1 MKEMNHIKHTTNRT
15 WIAFANSSRCNHSE
29 AIHDLKYI
37 NWRMGPNF
45 HFTIGDT
52 VYLFMSEDRSIR
64 FKMVVAE
71 ENCKRT
77 DKGYWIED
85 APNDVTYKLA
95 LVDEY
100 KGNKL
105 KEEYL
110 IQYGFS
116 GGGIQTP
123 SYKNVDLIAYI
134 DSIFALEHSQD
145 SDLQNKPI
153 IYVDMNSGRHWKR
166 NVGHEIFNLDKNSV
180 DGRYYGY
187 CPPYGNIDITNLGA
201 HKSEESISGVIV
213 IYTAKIKNSSDREII
228 GFCKNATVYRTP
240 VDDMPTLQK
249 LKRKLND
256 GSGKY
261 CSYSIESD
269 ELTDLTG
276 VSSKFII
283 HIADY
288 NVYIFRAQRLF
299 KGKYPELDK
308 KVIAYITNY
317 LENGNDGDDIDFQES
332 VQNADI
338 SKFLIDTSKDKPE
351 YLDGNNS
358 KAVKKNSRIS
368 KQVLVEANYICA
380 GDDSHTTFLTN
391 KGVSYMEGHHLIPCT
406 FSNANRFW
414 NTRKRNIDCV
424 ENIVCLCPTCHRKIH
439 FGSSEEKK
447 ALIEK
452 LYMKQIAKLSEVNL
466 AISLSELY
474 RLYGL

>member
-1 MKEMNHIKHTTNRT
+1 MATIAANRT
-15 WIAFANSSRCNHSE
+15 WIAFANSARCNHSD
-29 AIHDLKYI
+29 AIHELKYI
-37 NWRMGPNF
+37 NWEMGSNF
-45 HFTIGDT
+45 HFAIGDT
-52 VYLFMSEDRSIR
+52 VYLFISEERSIC
-64 FKMVVAE
+64 FKMVVVE
-71 ENCKRT
+71 QDCSRT
-77 DKGYWIED
+77 DTRYWIEK
-85 APNDVTYKLA
+85 APHDITYKLA
-95 LVDEY
+95 LMDEY
-100 KGNKL
+100 NGDKL

-116 GGGIQTP
+116 GGSIQTP

-134 DSIFALEHSQD
+134 DSVFALKHNQD
-145 SDLQNKPI
+145 SNLQNKPI
-153 IYVDMNSGRHWKR
+153 IYVDMNSGRYWES
-166 NVGHEIFNLDKNSV
+166 NTGHEIFNLDKNSV

-213 IYTAKIKNSSDREII
+213 VYTAKTKNSSDREII
-228 GFCKNATVYRTP
+228 GFCKNATVYRKP
-240 VDDMPTLQK
+240 IDDIPTLHK
-249 LKRKLND
+249 LKRRLND

-261 CSYSIESD
+261 CFYSIESD

-276 VSSKFII
+276 ISSKFII

-288 NVYIFRAQRLF
+288 NVYMFRAQRLF
-299 KGKYPELDK
+299 KGKYPKLDK

-338 SKFLIDTSKDKPE
+338 SKYLIDTSKDKPE

-358 KAVKKNSRIS
+358 KVVKKNSRIS
-368 KQVLVEANYICA
+368 KQVIVEANYICA

-406 FSNANRFW
+406 YSNANHFW
-414 NTRKRNIDCV
+414 DTRKRNIDCV
-424 ENIVCLCPTCHRKIH
+424 ENVVCLCPTCHRKIH

-447 ALIEK
+447 ALIER
-452 LYMKQIAKLSEVNL
+452 LYMKQIAKLSEANL